1 MSLGLV
7 QAEERPLPDGLGV
20 VDYPA
25 RQEAEAER
33 VETLAA
39 RCARAVA
46 ERLGRGLS
54 RPARIVLCDTEVGF
68 ARRFAEIA
76 GGGEPPGYA
85 LALAFPRDDVIL
97 VRTARLQAGTWSDLE
112 STLSH
117 ELAHLVLG
125 DVEGERG
132 ERLPRWL
139 NEGLAEFASGRALL
153 PAERSA
159 LAGAARH
166 GTLPHFSEW
175 ELAFPQHGDATSRA
189 YTTACAFVQWID
201 GEAVDGV
208 SGLVARLAVGSVDDA
223 FQGEL
228 GWTAVEAEDAW
239 LERIAADHSWWSSL
253 LYSLNLWGVVA
264 LIAVA
269 AFVRQGLK
277 TRKLRQELIRQE
289 ELEDARLARRPRQ
302 ELIGLDALEAAR
314 EARLA
319 AGGGGRHGGTAEH
332 DQAAEQG
339 AEEGARGD
347 VPAHEEEHPG
357 HHGEEEHAQAPG
369 DVLAEALDQKNDV
382 VDDRH
387 HDPDQDQD
395 QTH

>member
-1 MSLGLV
+1 
-7 QAEERPLPDGLGV
+7 
-20 VDYPA
+20 
-25 RQEAEAER
+25 
-33 VETLAA
+33 
-39 RCARAVA
+39 
-46 ERLGRGLS
+46 
-54 RPARIVLCDTEVGF
+54 VLCDTEVGF
-68 ARRFAEIA
+68 GRRFAEIA
-76 GGGEPPGYA
+76 GGGQPPDYA
-85 LALAFPRDDVIL
+85 LALAFPRHDVIL
-97 VRTARLQAGTWSDLE
+97 VRTGRLQAGTWSDLE

-125 DVEGERG
+125 DVERQRG

-175 ELAFPQHGDATSRA
+175 EQAFPQHGDATSRA
-189 YTTACAFVQWID
+189 YTTACAFVQWVD

-208 SGLVARLAVGSVDDA
+208 SGLVARLAGGGVDEA

-269 AFVRQGLK
+269 AFVRQGFK
-277 TRKLRQELIRQE
+277 TRRLRQELIRQE
-289 ELEDARLARRPRQ
+289 ELEDARLARRAG
-302 ELIGLDALEAAR
+302 ELIPLDALEAAR

-319 AGGGGRHGGTAEH
+319 AGGGRHGGAAEH

-339 AEEGARGD
+339 AEEGARGH

-357 HHGEEEHAQAPG
+357 HHGEEQHAQPPR
-369 DVLAEALDQKNDV
+369 DVLTEALDQQNDV
-382 VDDRH
+382 VDERH
-387 HDPDQDQD
+387 HHPDHDQD
-395 QTH
+395 QTQ